1 MDEPPARGRV
11 EEEPDEDHHRNPR
24 LAHRDCGS
32 TVFDRSLGDYFLC
45 NVMMNLLLGL
55 ET

>member
-1 MDEPPARGRV
+1 MDELPARGE
-11 EEEPDEDHHRNPR
+11 EEEPDCGDCG

-45 NVMMNLLLGL
+45 NVMMNLLYSVLIPRL
-55 ET
+55 V